1 MNFSIAG
8 LSVSQGIAIGRISLL
23 ERGSPDVPSYTLA
36 EDLIE
41 PEVERFSR
49 AVDKTVAQLSS
60 VRDRIPASAPT
71 DIAAFIDTHLLM
83 LDDSALRKVPA
94 ETIRS
99 TGCNAEWALKL
110 QRDALVNVFEEM
122 DDPYLRTRKDDVI
135 HVVNGI
141 LRSLQSP
148 EDGSS
153 HDDVPVMSN
162 RIVVADDLTPADTI
176 LLHHQGIAALL
187 TEYGGP
193 LSHTAILARSLRI
206 PMLVGVHGARQCLRN
221 NDQVILDGHF
231 GQLVVTEDAEML
243 RQYRELQLKD
253 QRHFASLDRLR
264 DEPAVTTDGVEVQ
277 LQANIELPGDIEM
290 LEQAGATGVGLFRTE
305 FLFMNRSQMPDE
317 EEQFEV
323 YRSVVKALQG
333 KPLTLR
339 TLDLGA
345 DKTVDGE
352 VASTTNPALGLRAI
366 RLCLHDPDLF
376 YPQLRAIL
384 RASVYGPVR
393 LMVPMMSSLVE
404 LRQVQRIIGMV
415 KQELRQAGKGFDEHI
430 PVGAMIEVPSAALQ
444 AYHFASE
451 LDFLSIGTNDLVQ
464 YTMAIDRVDDE
475 VNYLYDPLNPAVLR
489 LIFLSLRAGKRAGVP
504 VAMCGEMAG
513 DRRFTRLLLGMGL
526 REFSMQATSCLDVKD
541 IIRQTDSRTLPRLVK
556 QILSSA
562 DQDEIDHLLTQLNA

>member
-8 LSVSQGIAIGRISLL
+8 IGVSGGIAIGHVSLL
-23 ERGSPDVPSYTLA
+23 ERGVPEVPSYTLA
-36 EDLIE
+36 EELVDA
-41 PEVERFSR
+41 EVERFSQ
-49 AVDKTVAQLSS
+49 AVDKTIAELQS
-60 VRDRIPASAPT
+60 VRERIPASAPA

-94 ETIRS
+94 ETIRQS
-99 TGCNAEWALKL
+99 CCNAEWALKL
-110 QRDALVNVFEEM
+110 QRDILVSVFEEM

-135 HVVNGI
+135 HVVNSI

-148 EDGSS
+148 GGGST
-153 HDDVPVMSN
+153 HEITMMSD

-221 NDQVILDGHF
+221 NDHVILDGHH
-231 GQLVVTEDAEML
+231 GQLVVTEDTEML
-243 RQYRELQLKD
+243 RGYRELQLKD
-253 QRHFASLDRLR
+253 QRHYASLDRLR
-264 DEPAVTTDGVEVQ
+264 DKPAVSTDGVEVH

-290 LEQAGATGVGLFRTE
+290 MEQAGASGVGLFRTE

-317 EEQFEV
+317 DEQFEV
-323 YRSVVKALQG
+323 YRSVVQALKG

-345 DKTVDGE
+345 DKTVDGNDM
-352 VASTTNPALGLRAI
+352 ASTTNPALGLRAI

-384 RASVYGPVR
+384 RASVFGPVR
-393 LMVPMMSSLVE
+393 LMVPMMSTLVE
-404 LRQVQRIIGMV
+404 LRQVLRIIGMV
-415 KQELRQAGKGFDEHI
+415 KQELQQAGKAYDENI
-430 PVGAMIEVPSAALQ
+430 PIGAMIEVPSAALQ
-444 AYHFASE
+444 SYHFARE
-451 LDFLSIGTNDLVQ
+451 LDFLSIGTNDLTQ

-489 LIFLSLRAGKRAGVP
+489 LIYLTLRSGRRAGTP

-526 REFSMQATSCLDVKD
+526 RELSMQATSCLDVKD
-541 IIRQTDSRTLPRLVK
+541 MILRTDCSSLTRQVRK
-556 QILSSA
+556 ILASA
-562 DQDEIDHLLTQLNA
+562 EPDEIDALLTTLNA

>member
-8 LSVSQGIAIGRISLL
+8 IGVSCGIAIGRISLL
-23 ERGSPDVPSYTLA
+23 ERGVPEVPSYTLA

-41 PEVERFSR
+41 AEIERFGKAVDTTITQLR
-49 AVDKTVAQLSS
+49 AV
-60 VRDRIPASAPT
+60 RERIPASAPA

-94 ETIRS
+94 ETIRES
-99 TGCNAEWALKL
+99 CCNAEWALKL
-110 QRDALVNVFEEM
+110 QRDALVGVFEEM

-148 EDGSS
+148 DSGLVQSMA
-153 HDDVPVMSN
+153 VMN
-162 RIVVADDLTPADTI
+162 DRIVIADDLTPADTI

-221 NDQVILDGHF
+221 NDQVILDGHH
-231 GQLVVTEDAEML
+231 GQLVVTDDADML
-243 RQYRELQLKD
+243 REYRELQLQD
-253 QRHFASLDRLR
+253 QRHYASLDRLR
-264 DEPAVTTDGVEVQ
+264 SKAAASLDGVEVQ

-290 LEQAGATGVGLFRTE
+290 LEQAGVAGVGLFRTE
-305 FLFMNRSQMPDE
+305 FLFMNRTQMPDE
-317 EEQFEV
+317 DEQFEV
-323 YRSVVKALQG
+323 YRSVVQALHG
-333 KPLTLR
+333 KPVTLR

-345 DKTVDGE
+345 DKTVDGSE
-352 VASTTNPALGLRAI
+352 ASTTNPALGLRAI

-393 LMVPMMSSLVE
+393 LMVPMMSTLVE
-404 LRQVQRIIGMV
+404 LRQVLRIIGMV
-415 KQELRQAGKGFDEHI
+415 KQELRQAGKAYDENI
-430 PVGAMIEVPSAALQ
+430 PIGAMIEVPSAALQ
-444 AYHFASE
+444 SYHFAKE

-489 LIFLSLRAGKRAGVP
+489 LIYLTIRSGKRASIP

-526 REFSMQATSCLDVKD
+526 RELSMQATSCLDVKD
-541 IIRQTDSRTLPRLVK
+541 MIRQTDCSTLSRPVR
-556 QILSSA
+556 QILASA
-562 DQDEIDHLLTQLNA
+562 DADEIDALLMDLNA